1 MYKVHI
7 GSLVVEV
14 ATIEELREL
23 VREFAGQADSSQIP
37 GSAASSPKTRKT
49 VPSRGTGPA
58 RLWAMAE
65 WYGAKKGLK
74 KDEARSLLSKMRE
87 TDERAYKKLEAQFAE
102 AKNHPGGKDP

>member
-14 ATIEELREL
+14 ATLEELREL
-23 VREFAGQADSSQIP
+23 VREFASQGNSAQIA

-87 TDERAYKKLEAQFAE
+87 TDEQAYRKLEVQFNG
-102 AKNHPGGKDP
+102 AKNLPKQEGR

>member
-1 MYKVHI
+1 MYLVHI

-14 ATIEELREL
+14 ATIEELREI
-23 VREFAGQADSSQIP
+23 VREFASQVDSVQNAVS
-37 GSAASSPKTRKT
+37 SAPSAKRRKA

-65 WYGAKKGLK
+65 WYGAKKGIK

-87 TDERAYKKLEAQFAE
+87 ADEQAYKKIESQFDEAN
-102 AKNHPGGKDP
+102 K